1 MSSLET
7 LRAKLIIAQ
16 VQLRRIKRKVELL
29 EDQIDSKDILCQM
42 EIFKEQ

>member
-16 VQLRRIKRKVELL
+16 AQLRRIKRKVELL
-29 EDQIDSKDILCQM
+29 EDQIDSKGGDING
-42 EIFKEQ
+42 